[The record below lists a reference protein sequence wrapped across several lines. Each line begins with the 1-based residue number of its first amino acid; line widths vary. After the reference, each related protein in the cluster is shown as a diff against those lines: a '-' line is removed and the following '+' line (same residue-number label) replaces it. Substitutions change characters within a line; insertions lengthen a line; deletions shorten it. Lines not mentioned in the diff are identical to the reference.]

1 MTRPLARL
9 AARSRELKARIHH
22 WLDRRARQAALTEL
36 DDDRLRDIGL
46 TPEEISRVRAR
57 PF

>member
-1 MTRPLARL
+1 MPRPLARL
-9 AARSRELKARIHH
+9 AARSLELKARIHR
-22 WLDRRARQAALTEL
+22 WMDRRARQAALREL

-46 TPEEISRVRAR
+46 TPEEISRVRGR

>member
-1 MTRPLARL
+1 M
-9 AARSRELKARIHH
+9 
-22 WLDRRARQAALTEL
+22 DRRARQAALREL

-46 TPEEISRVRAR
+46 TPEEISRVRGR